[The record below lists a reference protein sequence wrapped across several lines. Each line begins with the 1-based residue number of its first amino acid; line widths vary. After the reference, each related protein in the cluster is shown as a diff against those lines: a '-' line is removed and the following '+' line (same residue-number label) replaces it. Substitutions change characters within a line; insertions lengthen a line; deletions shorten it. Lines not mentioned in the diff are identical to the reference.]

1 MQIFLSSYTH
11 KTTFHMVLKN
21 ILPLIHPPL
30 KNSIKIRL
38 NNNSTCACHSFPFL
52 KSQDIK
58 KSFPQKRGNDLHMFL
73 KNLTYLIRQQRLYTN
88 LPSENQYR
96 PCPQSLIGLCLHH
109 IRSPRSL
116 QRHWLSPRSTS
127 DFLPWNQ

>member
-30 KNSIKIRL
+30 KNSIEIRL
-38 NNNSTCACHSFPFL
+38 NNNSTYACHSFPFL

-73 KNLTYLIRQQRLYTN
+73 KKSYLFNSTTTALHKSAFRESIPPLPTITN
-88 LPSENQYR
+88 W
-96 PCPQSLIGLCLHH
+96 SLFTPHSFTKKSATALAL
-109 IRSPRSL
+109 SSL
-116 QRHWLSPRSTS
+116 N
-127 DFLPWNQ
+127 F